1 MERRMSDECT
11 RTAHYP
17 TDMSDAEWYLIRPF
31 VDVREHLGAPRVV
44 CLRCVINALFYLNK
58 TGCQWEM
65 LPRDFPP
72 HATVYWYFRKW
83 LENGTWKRI
92 NDDVRRKVRLGFEKS
107 DEPSA
112 AIIDSQS
119 VKTTEVGGDD
129 IGFDANKKVMGR
141 KRHIAVDTLGLL
153 LVVAVT
159 AASLQDANSATT
171 IGERMRGHFPRLK
184 KIWVDAGYKEQFIAW
199 FKEQCGWMVEVVT
212 RRDDAV
218 GFEVQPHRWLVERT
232 IGWFNLCRRLSK
244 DYEYYPETSEAM
256 VYLASIRLMLRRLAP
271 QIDEEPTYLNC

>member
-1 MERRMSDECT
+1 MSAECT
-11 RTAHYP
+11 RTVSYP
-17 TDMSDAEWYLIRPF
+17 TDLSDGEWNLLRPSVDIRAQ
-31 VDVREHLGAPRVV
+31 LGALRVV
-44 CLRCVINALFYLNK
+44 CLRCIMNALFYINK

-72 HATVYWYFRKW
+72 SSTVYWYFRKW
-83 LENGTWKRI
+83 LEDGTWQRI
-92 NDDVRRKVRLGFEKS
+92 NDELRRKVRLGFEKS

-129 IGFDANKKVMGR
+129 IGFDANKKVTGR

-171 IGERMRGHFPRLK
+171 IGERMRGRFPNMK
-184 KIWVDAGYKEQFIAW
+184 KIWVDAGYKEQFVAW
-199 FKEQCGWMVEVVT
+199 FKDNCNWIVEIVT
-212 RRDDAV
+212 RRKDAV
-218 GFEVQPHRWLVERT
+218 GFEVQPHRWLIERT
-232 IGWFNLCRRLSK
+232 LAWFNLCRRLSK

-256 VYLASIRLMLRRLAP
+256 VYLASIRLMLRRLDP
-271 QIDEEPTYLNC
+271 QLDQESSERNC

>member
-1 MERRMSDECT
+1 MSAECT

-17 TDMSDAEWYLIRPF
+17 TDLSDAEWALLRPS
-31 VDVREHLGAPRVV
+31 VDVRAELGAPRVV
-44 CLRCVINALFYLNK
+44 CLRCVINALFYINK
-58 TGCQWEM
+58 TGCQWDM

-72 HATVYWYFRKW
+72 SATVYWYFRKW
-83 LENGTWKRI
+83 LNDGTWKRV
-92 NDDVRRKVRLGFEKS
+92 NAELRRKVRLGFEKS

-119 VKTTEVGGDD
+119 VKTTEIGGED
-129 IGFDANKKVMGR
+129 IGYDANKKVTGR

-159 AASLQDANSATT
+159 AASLQDAQSAAT
-171 IGERMRGHFPRLK
+171 IGERMRGRFPSLK
-184 KIWVDAGYKEQFIAW
+184 KIWVDAGYKEQFVTW
-199 FKEQCGWMVEVVT
+199 FRDNCNWIVEIVT
-212 RRDDAV
+212 RREGAI
-218 GFEVQPHRWLVERT
+218 GFEVQPHRWIVERT
-232 IGWFNLCRRLSK
+232 LGWFNLCRRLSK

-271 QIDEEPTYLNC
+271 QVSEESLHLSC

>member
-1 MERRMSDECT
+1 MSDECT

-17 TDMSDAEWYLIRPF
+17 TDMRDAEWRLIRPF

-44 CLRCVINALFYLNK
+44 CLRCVINALFYINK

-83 LENGTWKRI
+83 LDNGTWKRI
-92 NDDVRRKVRLGFEKS
+92 NDELRRKVRLGFEKS
-107 DEPSA
+107 EEPSA

-129 IGFDANKKVMGR
+129 IGFDANKKVSGR
-141 KRHIAVDTLGLL
+141 KRHVAIDTLGLL
-153 LVVAVT
+153 LVVAIT
-159 AASLQDANSATT
+159 AASVQDANSATI

-199 FKEQCGWMVEVVT
+199 FKDHCGWVVEVVT
-212 RRDDAV
+212 RREGAV

-232 IGWFNLCRRLSK
+232 LAWFNLCRRLSK

-271 QIDEEPTYLNC
+271 QVDEEPSHLSC

>member
-1 MERRMSDECT
+1 MSAECT
-11 RTAHYP
+11 RTVSYP
-17 TDMSDAEWYLIRPF
+17 TDLSDGEWNLLRPSVDIRAQ
-31 VDVREHLGAPRVV
+31 LGAPRVV
-44 CLRCVINALFYLNK
+44 CLRCIMNALFYINK

-72 HATVYWYFRKW
+72 SSTVYWYFRKW
-83 LENGTWKRI
+83 LEDGTWQRI
-92 NDDVRRKVRLGFEKS
+92 NDELRRKVRLGFEKS

-129 IGFDANKKVMGR
+129 IGFDANKKVTGR

-171 IGERMRGHFPRLK
+171 IGERMRGRFPNMK
-184 KIWVDAGYKEQFIAW
+184 KIWVDAGYKEQFVAW
-199 FKEQCGWMVEVVT
+199 FKDNCNWIVEIVT
-212 RRDDAV
+212 RRKDAV

-232 IGWFNLCRRLSK
+232 LAWFNLCRRLSK

-256 VYLASIRLMLRRLAP
+256 VYLASIRLMLRRLDP
-271 QIDEEPTYLNC
+271 QLDQESSERNC

>member
-1 MERRMSDECT
+1 MSDECT
-11 RTAHYP
+11 RTVSYL
-17 TDMSDAEWYLIRPF
+17 TDLSDGEWTLLRPS
-31 VDVREHLGAPRVV
+31 VESRAHLGARRVV
-44 CLRCVINALFYLNK
+44 CLRCVMNALFYMNK

-72 HATVYWYFRKW
+72 PSTVYWYFRKW
-83 LENGTWKRI
+83 RDDGTWQRV
-92 NDDVRRKVRLGFEKS
+92 NDELRRKVRLGFEKS

-119 VKTTEVGGDD
+119 VKTTEVGGED
-129 IGFDANKKVMGR
+129 IGFDANKRVSGR

-171 IGERMRGHFPRLK
+171 IGERMKGRFPNMK
-184 KIWVDAGYKEQFIAW
+184 KIWVDAGYKEQFVAW
-199 FKEQCGWMVEVVT
+199 FKDNCNWVVEIVT
-212 RRDDAV
+212 RRKDAV

-232 IGWFNLCRRLSK
+232 LGWFNLCRRLSK

-256 VYLASIRLMLRRLAP
+256 VNIASIRLMLRRLDP
-271 QIDEEPTYLNC
+271 QIDYESLERNC

>member
-1 MERRMSDECT
+1 MEYRMSDECT

-17 TDMSDAEWYLIRPF
+17 TDMSDAEWNLLRPS
-31 VDVREHLGAPRVV
+31 VDVRAQLGAPRVV
-44 CLRCVINALFYLNK
+44 CLRCVINALFYINK

-72 HATVYWYFRKW
+72 YSTVYWYFRKW
-83 LENGTWKRI
+83 LEDGTWKRI
-92 NDDVRRKVRLGFEKS
+92 NDDLRRKVRLGFEKS

-129 IGFDANKKVMGR
+129 IGFDANKQVTGR
-141 KRHIAVDTLGLL
+141 KRHIAIDTLGLL

-159 AASLQDANSATT
+159 AASMQDANSAST
-171 IGERMRGHFPRLK
+171 IGARMQGQFPRLR

-199 FKEQCGWMVEVVT
+199 FKDHCGWIVEVVS
-212 RRDDAV
+212 RREGAV

-232 IGWFNLCRRLSK
+232 LAWFNLCRRLSK
-244 DYEYYPETSEAM
+244 DYEYYAETSEAM

-271 QIDEEPTYLNC
+271 QVDEEPSQLNC

>member
-1 MERRMSDECT
+1 MSDECT

-17 TDMSDAEWYLIRPF
+17 TDISDAEWHLLRPF
-31 VDVREHLGAPRVV
+31 VDVRAHLGAPRIV
-44 CLRCVINALFYLNK
+44 CLRCVINALFYINK

-65 LPRDFPP
+65 LARDFPP

-83 LENGTWKRI
+83 LEDGTWKRI
-92 NDDVRRKVRLGFEKS
+92 NDELRRKVRLGFEKS

-129 IGFDANKKVMGR
+129 IGFDANKKVTGR
-141 KRHIAVDTLGLL
+141 KRHVAVDTLGLL

-159 AASLQDANSATT
+159 AASLQDANSATS
-171 IGERMRGHFPRLK
+171 IGERMRGHFPRLR

-199 FKEQCGWMVEVVT
+199 FKEQCGWTVEVVT
-212 RRDDAV
+212 RREGAV

-232 IGWFNLCRRLSK
+232 LGWFNLCRRLSK
-244 DYEYYPETSEAM
+244 DYEYYRETSEAM

-271 QIDEEPTYLNC
+271 EVDEEPSHLNC